1 MSLSADWKSE
11 VALVSGECACP
22 GAFIAYRVFL
32 ERGLSQGPDGR
43 GRDGP
48 RLSHNDEGD
57 EDADDDAR
65 HLGSNGALAVAQCRH
80 DVIKSLSLSLSVSLS
95 HSFTRSITLS
105 LARH

>member
-1 MSLSADWKSE
+1 M
-11 VALVSGECACP
+11 CR
-22 GAFIAYRVFL
+22 GAFIAYRVFV

-65 HLGSNGALAVAQCRH
+65 HHLGSNGALAVAQSRH
-80 DVIKSLSLSLSVSLS
+80 DVIKCRSHSHS
-95 HSFTRSITLS
+95 HSFTISLTLS